1 MAQLVSG
8 FRCREC
14 GAVLPLEFEKS
25 IKKLVRVRCERCGG
39 WNSIVEFHTVPSA
52 KESMKKKV

>member
-14 GAVLPLEFEKS
+14 GAVLPLEFDKV
-25 IKKLVRVRCERCGG
+25 IKKLIRVRCERCGE
-39 WNSIVEFHTVPSA
+39 WNSVVELRTVPSA
-52 KESMKKKV
+52 KESMKKRV

>member
-14 GAVLPLEFEKS
+14 GATLPLEVDRM
-25 IKKLVRVRCERCGG
+25 IRKLIRIRCERCGE
-39 WNSIVEFHTVPSA
+39 WNSIVELRTVPSA
-52 KESMKKKV
+52 KESMRKR

>member
-14 GAVLPLEFEKS
+14 GTALPLEFDRT
-25 IKKLVRVRCERCGG
+25 IKKLIRVRCERCGE
-39 WNSIVEFHTVPSA
+39 WNSVVELRTVPSA
-52 KESMKKKV
+52 KESMKKRV